1 MTVCPTVSRLFITY
15 RSEIIF
21 DQTKRGT
28 VMKTYSYTDCL
39 EKSYR
44 VNWTIDSVLA
54 GRTFD
59 TNKRWL
65 PSALSAAD
73 AILFFNEDEKRKLTH
88 IEMGAYAHIFGYV
101 EEFIAPVMTHQA
113 QDFEVD
119 NRPAFDALAN
129 FVAEE
134 VKHMNLFRRVRELV
148 NQAIGHELKLI
159 DGADDVARYVLTK
172 NRGGVLLLIDCIEWF
187 TQYHYTTAFKGD
199 NGLDELTK
207 NIFKAHWLEESQH
220 ARLDHLEAARMFAG
234 FDNAERDEAIND
246 LIELVQAVDGL
257 LQKQT
262 AYDIEN
268 LERYLGRIFN
278 VGEKKI
284 IYNAELRTKRW
295 VFIESGVV
303 HPRFA
308 RLFANVT
315 TPAQQQRVQQALAA

>member
-1 MTVCPTVSRLFITY
+1 
-15 RSEIIF
+15 
-21 DQTKRGT
+21 
-28 VMKTYSYTDCL
+28 MKTYSYQDCL
-39 EKSYR
+39 ENSYR
-44 VNWTIDSVLA
+44 VNWTIDSILDGQA
-54 GRTFD
+54 FD
-59 TNKRWL
+59 VSKRWL
-65 PSALSAAD
+65 PRALSAAD
-73 AILFFNEDEKRKLTH
+73 AIPLLNEDEKRRLTH

-113 QDFEVD
+113 QDFEIE

-148 NQAIGHELKLI
+148 NQTIGHDLKLI

-172 NRGGVLLLIDCIEWF
+172 NRGAVLLLIDCIEWF
-187 TQYHYTTAFKGD
+187 TQYHYTMAFKEDGV
-199 NGLDELTK
+199 LDELTK

-220 ARLDHLEAARMFAG
+220 ARIDHLEALRVFA
-234 FDNAERDEAIND
+234 DLDDAQRDEAVND

-257 LQKQT
+257 LQQQT
-262 AYDIEN
+262 TYDIEN

-278 VGEKKI
+278 VNEKKI
-284 IYNAELRTKRW
+284 IYDAELKTKRW

-308 RLFANVT
+308 ELFANVT

>member
-1 MTVCPTVSRLFITY
+1 
-15 RSEIIF
+15 
-21 DQTKRGT
+21 
-28 VMKTYSYTDCL
+28 MKTYNYQDCL

-44 VNWTIDSVLA
+44 VNWTIDSILDGQAFNVS
-54 GRTFD
+54 
-59 TNKRWL
+59 KRWL
-65 PSALSAAD
+65 PKALSAAD
-73 AILFFNEDEKRKLTH
+73 AIPFFIEDEKRKLTH

-113 QDFEVD
+113 QDFEIE

-148 NQAIGHELKLI
+148 NRTIGHDLKLI

-172 NRGGVLLLIDCIEWF
+172 NRGAVLLLIDCIEWF
-187 TQYHYTTAFKGD
+187 TQYHYTTAFKDDG
-199 NGLDELTK
+199 NLDELTK

-220 ARLDHLEAARMFAG
+220 ARIDHMEALRVFADLDDAQ
-234 FDNAERDEAIND
+234 RDEAVND

-257 LQKQT
+257 LQQQT
-262 AYDIEN
+262 SFDIEN

-278 VGEKKI
+278 VEEKKI
-284 IYNAELRTKRW
+284 IYDAELKTKRW

-308 RLFANVT
+308 ELFANVT
-315 TPAQQQRVQQALAA
+315 TTAQQERVQQALAA

>member
-1 MTVCPTVSRLFITY
+1 
-15 RSEIIF
+15 
-21 DQTKRGT
+21 
-28 VMKTYSYTDCL
+28 MKTYNYQDCL

-44 VNWTIDSVLA
+44 VNWTIDSILDGQAFNVS
-54 GRTFD
+54 
-59 TNKRWL
+59 KRWL
-65 PSALSAAD
+65 PKALSAAD
-73 AILFFNEDEKRKLTH
+73 AIPFFIEDEKRKLTH

-148 NQAIGHELKLI
+148 NRTIGHDLKLI

-187 TQYHYTTAFKGD
+187 TQYHYTTAFKDDG
-199 NGLDELTK
+199 GLDELTK

-220 ARLDHLEAARMFAG
+220 ARLDHLEALRV
-234 FDNAERDEAIND
+234 FDKLDDAQRDAAVND

-257 LQKQT
+257 LQQQT
-262 AYDIEN
+262 SFDIEN

-278 VGEKKI
+278 VEEKKI
-284 IYNAELRTKRW
+284 IYDAELKTKRW

-308 RLFANVT
+308 ELFANVT
-315 TPAQQQRVQQALAA
+315 TTAQQERVQQALAA